1 MVSSV
6 AGFRPDMVS
15 SSPDEVKEA
24 GNPKVVGSVA
34 DKVAD
39 DVDTVDDVVKKVKE
53 PIVESKAVESMPE
66 KVVDEVKT
74 VNKVVEKV
82 KKSVVESK
90 PVEAVPDK
98 VAKKVDTVEEV
109 VDKKSQS
116 SKNGYVVMEN
126 QHTYEQMAASVS
138 NTKTLQHGARIKILC
153 MKCHL
158 PITMSQMDEQ
168 REPFKKSKTS

>member
-66 KVVDEVKT
+66 KVVDEGET
-74 VNKVVEKV
+74 VDEVVEKV
-82 KKSVVESK
+82 EKSVVESK
-90 PVEAVPDK
+90 LVEAVPDK
-98 VAKKVDTVEEV
+98 VADKVDTVKVVNKKPKEEGPWNRLV
-109 VDKKSQS
+109 QS
-116 SKNGYVVMEN
+116 DS
-126 QHTYEQMAASVS
+126 
-138 NTKTLQHGARIKILC
+138 L
-153 MKCHL
+153 
-158 PITMSQMDEQ
+158 
-168 REPFKKSKTS
+168 REPDENDERTPETVPKKESLEPAPALATKSLYVPPHLRMFQSLRSR